1 MNRRD
6 GVFFHKVQEAM
17 AIEKA
22 LADLDALATALDRFV
37 ADEEAR
43 TRIAD
48 VRNCQYSTAARAAR
62 TRSDNLK
69 KTFAKLKAKLDAL
82 PATSMAVA
90 GPRASPTSQDANL
103 RLPTTTPDNQRMSGY
118 RFAVS

>member
-6 GVFFHKVQEAM
+6 GVFFRELQEAM

-62 TRSDNLK
+62 MRSDNLK
-69 KTFAKLKAKLDAL
+69 KTFAKLKAKLDGLTAASL
-82 PATSMAVA
+82 AVA
-90 GPRASPTSQDANL
+90 SPRATPTSQDANL

>member
-1 MNRRD
+1 
-6 GVFFHKVQEAM
+6 M

-62 TRSDNLK
+62 TRSDNL
-69 KTFAKLKAKLDAL
+69 
-82 PATSMAVA
+82 
-90 GPRASPTSQDANL
+90 

-118 RFAVS
+118 RLAVS

>member
-6 GVFFHKVQEAM
+6 GVFFRELQEAM

-62 TRSDNLK
+62 MRSDNLK

-82 PATSMAVA
+82 PATSMAV

-118 RFAVS
+118 RLAVS